1 MKVVKIRSSAV
12 ALIGDLVDSRESPDR
27 QSLHTALD
35 DVLRAVNQRLDPIVA
50 AVITVGDE
58 FQGVYRSVGDALTAS
73 FWVRLSLRPVGDV
86 RFGVGRGDVRTLDT
100 TRGILDGSAFW
111 RARDAIEAAERRAG
125 RARTRTSRT
134 AYQSPDDPPHHV
146 ATIQATLDCLD
157 FMIGSL
163 TSPSD
168 VILEGL
174 MNGRTQLEIAERAGI
189 SASAVSQRVRR
200 DGLGVALDTMTTLGS
215 LP

>member
-1 MKVVKIRSSAV
+1 MKPTSSVV
-12 ALIGDLVDSRESPDR
+12 ALIGDLVDSRKSPDR
-27 QSLHTALD
+27 QALHTRLD
-35 DVLRAVNQRLDPIVA
+35 GVLGVVNRRLDPIEP

-73 FWVRLSLRPVGDV
+73 FWIRLSLFPAGDV
-86 RFGVGRGDVRTLDT
+86 RFGVGRGEVRTLDT

-111 RARDAIEAAERRAG
+111 RARDAIEVAEARAG

-134 AYQSPDDPPHHV
+134 AVHSPDDPPHQV
-146 ATIQATLDCLD
+146 ATLQATLDCLD

-163 TSPSD
+163 SSSSHD
-168 VILEGL
+168 ILEGL
-174 MNGRTQLEIAERAGI
+174 MNGHTQLEIAERAGI
-189 SASAVSQRVRR
+189 SPSAVSQRLRR

>member
-1 MKVVKIRSSAV
+1 MVEIQQLTSVV

-27 QSLHTALD
+27 QGLHRRLD
-35 DVLRAVNQRLDPIVA
+35 DLLSEVNRRLNPIEP

-73 FWVRLSLRPVGDV
+73 FRIRLSLHPLGDL
-86 RFGVGRGDVRTLDT
+86 RFGVGRGEVRTLDT

-111 RARDAIEAAERRAG
+111 RAREAIEQAESRAD

-134 AYQSPDDPPHHV
+134 AYHAPDDPPHQV

-157 FMIGSL
+157 FMVGSL
-163 TSPSD
+163 TNTSH
-168 VILEGL
+168 VIVEGL
-174 MNGRTQLEIAERAGI
+174 MNGHTQIEIAERAGI
-189 SASAVSQRVRR
+189 SPSAVSQRVRR
-200 DGLGVALDTMTTLGS
+200 DGLGIVIDTMTTLGS

>member
-1 MKVVKIRSSAV
+1 MGMKQEPSVV
-12 ALIGDLVDSRESPDR
+12 ALIGDLVGSRDSPDR
-27 QSLHTALD
+27 QNLHITLD
-35 DVLRAVNQRLDPIVA
+35 DALRAVNHRLDPIVPA
-50 AVITVGDE
+50 MITVGDE

-73 FWVRLSLRPVGDV
+73 FWVRLTLRPVGDV
-86 RFGVGRGDVRTLDT
+86 RFGVGRGAVRTLDT

-111 RARDAIEAAERRAG
+111 RARDAIEAAEVRAA

-134 AYQSPDDPPHHV
+134 AYHSPDPPHQV

-174 MNGRTQLEIAERAGI
+174 MNGQTQLEIAERAGI

-200 DGLGVALDTMTTLGS
+200 DGLGVALDTITTLGT